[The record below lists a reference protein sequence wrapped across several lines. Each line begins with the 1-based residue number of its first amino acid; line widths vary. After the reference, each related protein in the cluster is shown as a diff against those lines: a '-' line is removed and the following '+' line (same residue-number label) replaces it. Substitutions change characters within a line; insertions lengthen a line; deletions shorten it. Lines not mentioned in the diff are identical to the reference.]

1 VQQSRFGKFDTVSLA
16 GTAVFGALAVVLT
29 IVSQALG
36 LNFPIVPYLQFDF
49 GEIAI
54 FLSFYIFGPIPAI
67 ISTFIEFLV
76 LMAIGQNVPVGPVL
90 KLLAVLSSLAGL
102 WLGISLLSKS
112 RRRTLTSMTGAGI
125 IIALI
130 SRVAVMSA
138 ANYYLIVFLFTV
150 PGIVGFLT
158 ASFKLIGV
166 ALDEK
171 NALGLVLGVTAFF
184 NVLQLLLGSIVS
196 FLLIRLPQV
205 RATKAA
211 GRPLWIVAN
220 AQTTNQ
226 DAATG

>member
-1 VQQSRFGKFDTVSLA
+1 
-16 GTAVFGALAVVLT
+16 
-29 IVSQALG
+29 
-36 LNFPIVPYLQFDF
+36 
-49 GEIAI
+49 
-54 FLSFYIFGPIPAI
+54 
-67 ISTFIEFLV
+67 
-76 LMAIGQNVPVGPVL
+76 M
-90 KLLAVLSSLAGL
+90 AGL

-125 IIALI
+125 MIALI

-220 AQTTNQ
+220 AQTTTQ
-226 DAATG
+226 DAASG